1 MAQLITPQGPPES
14 LNLPWSW
21 CALCQRVYVTG
32 TCRVIRFQAD
42 SLHPHPATLKLCP
55 YEDCSAS
62 TTRDGWQ
69 WATLQ
74 LQHPDYP
81 VIPERNVVYVRSV

>member
-1 MAQLITPQGPPES
+1 MAQLMISQGTSEG
-14 LNLPWSW
+14 LDLPWSW
-21 CALCQRVYVTG
+21 CARCHRAYVTG
-32 TCRVIRFQAD
+32 TCREIRFTSD

-55 YEDCSAS
+55 YDDCSGS
-62 TTRDGWQ
+62 TTSDGWQ

-81 VIPERNVVYVRSV
+81 VIPKRDVIYARSA